1 MTGDHGEPPADLPQT
16 FAKVPPMDP
25 VAWRE
30 SLPGKRMGAGALI
43 RDPAG
48 RVLVVEPTY
57 KESWEVPGGIVEADE
72 SPRQACAR
80 EIHEELGLALAPGR
94 LLVWEWQGPEPDR
107 SESVMLIF
115 DGGVLSGIDDITLPA
130 DELASAR
137 FVPQVDLADL
147 LAERLVRRLHAALRA
162 LATGALIELEHG
174 HEVPPTPPLWPHL
187 TPSSR

>member
-1 MTGDHGEPPADLPQT
+1 MTGDDSEPAAHLPQA
-16 FAKVPPMDP
+16 FAKVPPIDP
-25 VAWRE
+25 VAWRA

-43 RDPAG
+43 CDPAG

-80 EIHEELGLALAPGR
+80 EIREELGLELAPGR

-107 SESVMLIF
+107 TESVMFIF
-115 DGGVLSGIDDITLPA
+115 DGGVLPDLDAVTLPV

-137 FVPQVDLADL
+137 FVPPADLADL
-147 LAERLVRRLHAALRA
+147 VAQRLLRRIHAALRA
-162 LATGALIELEHG
+162 LAAGALLELEHG
-174 HEVPPTPPLWPHL
+174 HELPPTPPLWPHL
-187 TPSSR
+187 TRHP